1 MVGLSF
7 FWSLIR
13 HAGISNMVSLIGLDA
28 GALENFLVY
37 YAALTVCWGV
47 VAYGL
52 GLWGRW
58 RSRGY
63 SRLCLAMGAVTVCCM
78 VLGLFG
84 VSIPPFWSYCV
95 LALLALTTSFLAV
108 QCVALGSNV
117 ARESGRTLLIC
128 IFGSTLLNIIETFLL
143 FDVLMLGNQGAILYP
158 LCSSAFLYAAA
169 RGTEASR
176 ADGAVGAGGLQ
187 WTHSRVYVLI
197 GILVLTTLTKALADA
212 AFLGE
217 GLRLVKDLVGI
228 LELSFI
234 LIVINAAKGVDPPVS
249 VAFYILLGGFLVG
262 TCLASMPTSSAVVNM
277 GIATITTSRVL
288 AEAMVLVFAAGLV
301 AHDDRSLFKGTFLC
315 FVLPEMLACT
325 VGYGMLPLLS
335 AVSGNDAANF
345 FRCVGV
351 LLVAVVSVGV
361 VAASALRELEGLG
374 AGTAAD
380 AEKSE
385 ELAAE
390 TLESIA
396 ALTINYGLTGREA
409 LIAQYIY
416 QGYSVKR
423 ISNQEN
429 ISINTVQTHSRN
441 LYRKLGVHSRKE
453 LIDLVDSGDADRLP

>member
-1 MVGLSF
+1 
-7 FWSLIR
+7 
-13 HAGISNMVSLIGLDA
+13 MVSLIGLDA

-37 YAALTVCWGV
+37 YAALTVCSGV

-95 LALLALTTSFLAV
+95 LVLLALTTSFLVV

-128 IFGSTLLNIIETFLL
+128 IFGSTLLNIIETFFL

-169 RGTEASR
+169 RGMGAPR
-176 ADGAVGAGGLQ
+176 VDGASDAGGLQ

-197 GILVLTTLTKALADA
+197 GILVLTTLTKAQADA
-212 AFLGE
+212 AFLGD

-234 LIVINAAKGVDPPVS
+234 LIVINAAKGVDPPIS

-301 AHDDRSLFKGTFLC
+301 AHDDRSLFRGTFLC

-325 VGYGMLPLLS
+325 VGYGMSPQLS
-335 AVSGNDAANF
+335 AVSGNDAVDF

-361 VAASALRELEGLG
+361 VAASALRELEGLEAG
-374 AGTAAD
+374 ATAED
-380 AEKSE
+380 TEKPE

-390 TLESIA
+390 TFESIA
-396 ALTINYGLTGREA
+396 ALTIKYGLTGREA

-453 LIDLVDSGDADRLP
+453 LIDLVDSEDADLLP